1 MTNEYLAAI
10 DKSAAYLRGIVRA
23 NLNRGYLAGRAWEE
37 AACDSST
44 FGILYDVKVTRVAG
58 ALTETEAAV
67 AERLI
72 KRVGIEDKTT
82 LSAAGRALI
91 RAELA
96 AEARRLAVLPLVQ
109 AELGAA

>member
-1 MTNEYLAAI
+1 MSNEYLAAI
-10 DKSAAYLRGIVRA
+10 DKSAAYLRGIVHA
-23 NLNRGYLAGRAWEE
+23 NPNRDYLVGRAWEV
-37 AACDSST
+37 AGSDSST
-44 FGILYDVKVTRVAG
+44 FGILYDVKVTEVAG

-72 KRVGIEDKTT
+72 KRVGIDAKTI
-82 LSAAGRALI
+82 LSAVGRAKI

-109 AELGAA
+109 AEMEAA